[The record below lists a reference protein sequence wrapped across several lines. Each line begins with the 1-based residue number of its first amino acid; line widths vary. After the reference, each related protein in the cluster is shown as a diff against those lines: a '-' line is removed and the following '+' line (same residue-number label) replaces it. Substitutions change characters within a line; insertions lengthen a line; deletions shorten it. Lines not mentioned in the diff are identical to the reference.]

1 MPGCLLNVAKFWLVL
16 FKSLYWKKS
25 FKLLSEKQEIE
36 THKYTSD
43 RTWKRLIIFD
53 SITFVHFRQKNST
66 FFLIFLSAEYVCLFC
81 LYFARIFF
89 PEWPHSKQADCQYV
103 DSISYPE
110 SKHKENSRIKRC
122 YNDLFFSILSNQ
134 KRSVILSVSAFA
146 FKCPA
151 WFLSTIRFKDFVDYC
166 HLMILWKNVDR
177 ISS

>member
-1 MPGCLLNVAKFWLVL
+1 MLRSSDWFCS
-16 FKSLYWKKS
+16 KSLYWKKS

-43 RTWKRLIIFD
+43 RIWKRLIIFD
-53 SITFVHFRQKNST
+53 WNTFVHFRQKNSM
-66 FFLIFLSAEYVCLFC
+66 FFLNFLSAEYVCLFC

-122 YNDLFFSILSNQ
+122 YNDLFLSIMSSQ
-134 KRSVILSVSAFA
+134 KGLLYCRSVPLPLIALHDSYQ
-146 FKCPA
+146 
-151 WFLSTIRFKDFVDYC
+151 W
-166 HLMILWKNVDR
+166 
-177 ISS
+177 